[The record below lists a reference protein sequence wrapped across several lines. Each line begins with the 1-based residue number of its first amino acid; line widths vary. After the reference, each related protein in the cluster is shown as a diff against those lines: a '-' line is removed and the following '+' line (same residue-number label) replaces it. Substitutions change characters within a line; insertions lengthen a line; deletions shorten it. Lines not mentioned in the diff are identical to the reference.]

1 MQDHGMKRT
10 KRSNV
15 SMVGFQL
22 AMGASPNDLT
32 LDSTRTSVAATTE
45 ACVAVQ
51 ATTAACEVA
60 VSTEEEATTRGGQ
73 CVQVTTPE

>member
-1 MQDHGMKRT
+1 MKRT

-32 LDSTRTSVAATTE
+32 LASTRTSVVATME
-45 ACVAVQ
+45 ACVAAQ
-51 ATTAACEVA
+51 ATTVACEVA
-60 VSTEEEATTRGGQ
+60 VPTEEEATTTGGQ
-73 CVQVTTPE
+73 CVQGTTPE